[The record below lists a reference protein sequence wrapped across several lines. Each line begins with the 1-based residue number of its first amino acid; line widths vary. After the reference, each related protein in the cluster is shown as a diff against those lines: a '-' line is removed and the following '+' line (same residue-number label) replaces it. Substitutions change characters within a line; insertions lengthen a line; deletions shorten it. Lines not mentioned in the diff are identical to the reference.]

1 MKRVKKGMTLLEV
14 VIALG
19 IIGIMLLPLA
29 NGMLTSVRANKKAE
43 NTQTAK
49 LLGQQVIEKLK
60 IQDRIENNASINF
73 HSQALEITNSG
84 TDKIYNL
91 SSTGEINGFEIN
103 GVIKESTTVTD
114 VNDSNYGNPTLGLNP
129 KIGALLVVTKNASNK
144 IEFQFLEGTLAQ
156 NDIENMIKSNYKLTQ
171 TMIDDVANI
180 NVNISDRGIV
190 TIVDRDKPAKELFK
204 GTKKLDGALT
214 IYIEDV
220 SFKSEING
228 SDTTIKPTI
237 NIKVNNNG
245 LTQLELQ
252 VLRDI
257 KLERENYEKGFSLD
271 KDGSIKTFSNIIYD
285 VNNKRIGLY
294 TAKLDIL
301 KNGKVIE
308 TVEAEFYI
316 GE

>member
-129 KIGALLVVTKNASNK
+129 KIGALLVITKNASNK

-190 TIVDRDKPAKELFK
+190 TVVDRDKPAKELFK

-228 SDTTIKPTI
+228 SDTAIKPTV

>member
-73 HSQALEITNSG
+73 HTQALEITNSG
-84 TDKIYNL
+84 TDRVYNL
-91 SSTGEINGFEIN
+91 NSTGEINGFEIN
-103 GVIKESTTVTD
+103 GTIKESTTVME
-114 VNDSNYGNPTLGLNP
+114 VNDSNYGSPTLGLNP
-129 KIGALLVVTKNASNK
+129 KIGALLVVTKNQANQ
-144 IEFQFLEGTLAQ
+144 IELQFLEGTLTQ
-156 NDIENMIKSNYKLTQ
+156 NDIESMMKDRSKLKQ
-171 TMIDDVANI
+171 VMIDDIVNI
-180 NVNISDRGIV
+180 NVNISEKGLI
-190 TIVDRDKPAKELFK
+190 TIIDRDKPTKELFK

-214 IYIEDV
+214 VYIEDI
-220 SFKSEING
+220 SFKKITSNDNTE
-228 SDTTIKPTI
+228 IKPTV
-237 NIKVNNNG
+237 NLKVNNNT
-245 LTQLELQ
+245 LTQIELQ

-257 KLERENYEKGFSLD
+257 KLERENYEKGLFIEKS
-271 KDGSIKTFSNIIYD
+271 GSMKTFSNIIYD
-285 VNNKRIGLY
+285 VNNKKIGLY
-294 TAKLDIL
+294 TASLDVL
-301 KNGKVIE
+301 KNGKTVE
-308 TVEAEFYI
+308 TVQAEFYI

>member
-190 TIVDRDKPAKELFK
+190 TVVDRDKPAKELFK

-228 SDTTIKPTI
+228 SDTAIKPTV